1 MPKSKKQTKTSRT
14 MKNRTRHAHKI
25 HRKTVHRKSGR
36 KTAHRKIPKA
46 RRATL
51 HGGMM
56 SFMSMFNT
64 PKPQQPSTGYSDISD
79 WDREYNAPTAP
90 SAQRPSVGIATVT
103 YNTQDEIKNMCRQ
116 LGIDETKVNAALI
129 ADALNNK
136 SAFINGQSIN
146 GWSNLGRQ
154 IMVKDAIKYL
164 SDEDKVRFLPMLGSK
179 YEKLTMP
186 AHQLVLDARKNIEA
200 KYAKRW

>member
-1 MPKSKKQTKTSRT
+1 
-14 MKNRTRHAHKI
+14 MKNRARYAHKI

-36 KTAHRKIPKA
+36 KAAHRK
-46 RRATL
+46 TT
-51 HGGMM
+51 GGMM
-56 SFMSMFNT
+56 SFMSMFDT
-64 PKPQQPSTGYSDISD
+64 PKPQQAPSVKYSDISD
-79 WDREYNAPTAP
+79 WDREYNAPAP
-90 SAQRPSVGIATVT
+90 SVPSTEQPSMGIATVT
-103 YNTQDEIKNMCRQ
+103 GTTQDEIKNMCRQ
-116 LGIDETKVNAALI
+116 LGIDETKVNVALI
-129 ADALNNK
+129 ADAVNNK

-164 SDEDKVRFLPMLGSK
+164 SDEDKIRFLPMLGSK

>member
-25 HRKTVHRKSGR
+25 HRKTGRKIHRKTGR
-36 KTAHRKIPKA
+36 KMS
-46 RRATL
+46 
-51 HGGMM
+51 GGMM
-56 SFMSMFNT
+56 SFMSMFDT
-64 PKPQQPSTGYSDISD
+64 PKPQQPSSGYSDISD
-79 WDREYNAPTAP
+79 WDREYNTPSAP
-90 SAQRPSVGIATVT
+90 STERPSVGIAMVT

-116 LGIDETKVNAALI
+116 LGIDETKVNTALI
-129 ADALNNK
+129 ADAINNK

-154 IMVKDAIKYL
+154 IMVKDAIKSL
-164 SDEDKVRFLPMLGSK
+164 SDEDKIRFLPMLGSK

>member
-14 MKNRTRHAHKI
+14 MKKRTRYAHKI
-25 HRKTVHRKSGR
+25 HRKTGRRKTTGR
-36 KTAHRKIPKA
+36 KMS
-46 RRATL
+46 
-51 HGGMM
+51 GGMM
-56 SFMSMFNT
+56 SFMSMFDT
-64 PKPQQPSTGYSDISD
+64 PKPQQAPSVKYSDISD
-79 WDREYNAPTAP
+79 WDREYNAPAP
-90 SAQRPSVGIATVT
+90 SAPSTERPSVGIATVT
-103 YNTQDEIKNMCRQ
+103 GTTQDEIKNMCRQ
-116 LGIDETKVNAALI
+116 LGIDETKVNTALI
-129 ADALNNK
+129 ADAVNNK

-164 SDEDKVRFLPMLGSK
+164 SDEDKIRFLPMLGSK

>member
-14 MKNRTRHAHKI
+14 MKNRTKHMHKGN
-25 HRKTVHRKSGR
+25 RKTGRR
-36 KTAHRKIPKA
+36 KTAHRKTGRKMS
-46 RRATL
+46 
-51 HGGMM
+51 GGMM
-56 SFMSMFNT
+56 SFMSMFDT
-64 PKPQQPSTGYSDISD
+64 PKPQQALSVQQPSSGYSDISD
-79 WDREYNAPTAP
+79 WDREYNAPSAP
-90 SAQRPSVGIATVT
+90 STERPSMGIATVT
-103 YNTQDEIKNMCRQ
+103 RTTQDEIKNICRQ
-116 LGIDETKVNAALI
+116 LGIDETKVNTALI

-164 SDEDKVRFLPMLGSK
+164 SDEDKIRFLPMLGSK
-179 YEKLTMP
+179 YDKLTMP
-186 AHQLVLDARKNIEA
+186 AHQLVMDARKNIEA

>member
-25 HRKTVHRKSGR
+25 HRKTGRKIHRKTGR
-36 KTAHRKIPKA
+36 KMS
-46 RRATL
+46 
-51 HGGMM
+51 GGMM
-56 SFMSMFNT
+56 SFMSMFDT
-64 PKPQQPSTGYSDISD
+64 PKPQQPSSGYSDISD
-79 WDREYNAPTAP
+79 WDREYNTPSAP
-90 SAQRPSVGIATVT
+90 STERPSVGIAMVT

-116 LGIDETKVNAALI
+116 LGIDETKVNTALI
-129 ADALNNK
+129 ADAINNK

-164 SDEDKVRFLPMLGSK
+164 SDEDKIRFLPMLGSK